1 MFNVQIY
8 IWSLAWE
15 VYFSGLA
22 VWGQASKTFLNEIVI
37 LQTKV
42 LRMIHYMDIREHTIP
57 LFIDV
62 DILPVTSMCYK
73 SVASLIHDINNN
85 NSPPNLLNLFEKT
98 STIHSYNT
106 RSSTSGTF
114 HVKSSNL
121 EIHKSPSLVLE

>member
-1 MFNVQIY
+1 
-8 IWSLAWE
+8 
-15 VYFSGLA
+15 
-22 VWGQASKTFLNEIVI
+22 
-37 LQTKV
+37 
-42 LRMIHYMDIREHTIP
+42 MDIREHTIP

-114 HVKSSNL
+114 HVESSKL